1 MALENLRQA
10 VGQAAYEAAPRA
22 LVEFKVKMQFAV
34 VAFFGIDG
42 EADIIGPFF
51 RIAEQC
57 IKEIVGS
64 LLREKIVQTFGGK
77 DVTYGHEGNLP
88 CVGGLRNAQRA
99 DETTVWKVAPIGARR
114 NKGHLAARQQR
125 GFRVSRRRRARPQ
138 DRPR

>member
-10 VGQAAYEAAPRA
+10 VGQAAYEAASRA

-51 RIAEQC
+51 RISEQC

-64 LLREKIVQTFGGK
+64 LLRGK
-77 DVTYGHEGNLP
+77 D
-88 CVGGLRNAQRA
+88 RS
-99 DETTVWKVAPIGARR
+99 DI
-114 NKGHLAARQQR
+114 R
-125 GFRVSRRRRARPQ
+125 G
-138 DRPR
+138 